1 MSNEIN
7 TYTSTKVYSYENGF
21 KAVLDATFIDD
32 PKDNQLTVLLS
43 TEGSFI
49 PSGLEKSGDY
59 WWGKMIWPSTFNINV
74 NLIDTSESRV
84 NILKSTP
91 INTIETIDISETMGY
106 SIGGSI
112 DIKGTSSGGGSVEGG
127 GSVSGSY
134 SASKTISYK
143 QPDYKTILKTSTLKN
158 SMWDV
163 TFNKDKQG
171 YDRDSWNVIYGNQ
184 LFMRSRYSNTGL
196 ENLTLDNDLSSLIT
210 GGFSPKVLLALKR
223 PRNSFDGSNYGDI
236 LKLTLT
242 RVMDKYDL
250 QWTNTEWKGINNK
263 DFTTTVSST
272 EFVIDWQYHQVR

>member
-1 MSNEIN
+1 M
-7 TYTSTKVYSYENGF
+7 
-21 KAVLDATFIDD
+21 
-32 PKDNQLTVLLS
+32 TVLIS
-43 TEGSFI
+43 TEGSFV
-49 PSGLEKSGDY
+49 PSGLEKTGEY
-59 WWGKMIWPSTFNINV
+59 WWAKMMWPSTYNINV
-74 NLIDTSESRV
+74 DLLDTVGSRA

-91 INTIETIDISETMGY
+91 INTIETIDVSETMGY

-112 DIKGTSSGGGSVEGG
+112 DIKGSSSGGGSVEGG
-127 GSVSGSY
+127 GSVNGSY

-143 QPDYKTILKTSTLKN
+143 QPDYRTILKASTLNN
-158 SMWDV
+158 SLWDV

-171 YDRDSWNVIYGNQ
+171 YDRDSWNPVYGNQ

-223 PRNSFDGSNYGDI
+223 PRNSFDENNYGDI

-242 RVMDKYDL
+242 RIMDKYEL
-250 QWTNTEWKGINNK
+250 KWTNTEWKGTNTK
-263 DFTTTVSST
+263 DFTSVVSSV